1 MMSEKQKLK
10 QKILNKLKKEKFLN
24 IILEE
29 IDDSLDYLNKY
40 KLKNIYDN
48 INSFIEEL
56 KVINMSCINWLKRI

>member
-10 QKILNKLKKEKFLN
+10 QKILNKLGKEKFLN

-48 INSFIEEL
+48 INAFIEEL
-56 KVINMSCINWLKRI
+56 KVINISCINWLKRI

>member
-10 QKILNKLKKEKFLN
+10 QKILNKLEKEKFLN